1 MVASSDKMLAGGC
14 ESAPRPSSSNGR
26 LTPSPSGKCVLK
38 RGLKLAIVVTLT
50 KRGLLR
56 AGHQWAAKRVND
68 DTARSV
74 GGKRGGGGLGNIQE
88 GRI

>member
-26 LTPSPSGKCVLK
+26 LTPSPCGKSVLK